1 VCTQYDKSGRLLDL
15 QKCLPESSSEDDSV
29 GDRYDWGWETMPNGT
44 LRVWGD
50 GVENEKKWK
59 KTPKMFRELRKIPQ
73 EVYRRLPD
81 PP

>member
-1 VCTQYDKSGRLLDL
+1 M
-15 QKCLPESSSEDDSV
+15 